1 MFHTFSYAFFY
12 SIEGIKKMSP
22 LSDNPLIEKCKKA
35 KQLCSVCICK
45 LQWYVYVMGYNSQS

>member
-1 MFHTFSYAFFY
+1 
-12 SIEGIKKMSP
+12 MSP